1 MRLDDRKLSAL
12 LQRITMS
19 QTPQQEPF
27 ADEKAPLVAQN
38 KPDAELGLHT
48 TDGSRNNKRQRSS
61 LRSKILGFACFLS
74 LALLAHRFW
83 PSITSAAFPTHKGLH
98 DVDAMCPQVA
108 AISPSN
114 YASLSDSLDE
124 EYETKEFKLKAYESL
139 GGAVRIP

>member
-19 QTPQQEPF
+19 QTPQQELF
-27 ADEKAPLVAQN
+27 ADEKAPLVARN
-38 KPDAELGLHT
+38 KPDAELGWHT
-48 TDGSRNNKRQRSS
+48 TDDSRNNERQRRT
-61 LRSKILGFACFLS
+61 LRSKILGLACFLS

-83 PSITSAAFPTHKGLH
+83 PSLTSAATNKGLLT

-114 YASLSDSLDE
+114 YASLIDSLDE